1 MEKLMKTRQRLLL
14 IAALLSLAG
23 CSEMPSSV
31 SPKEQSAETV
41 DSQTPAEKA
50 TPETAPDL
58 PSVELDQNLL
68 YQLMVADFA
77 AQGGVLPL
85 SADLYLKTARE
96 TRDPRLARNATRIAV
111 YARDKDTALAAA
123 QLWIELSPD
132 DLDAQQSVAALLIRD
147 DRINEAVPH
156 LQKVI
161 SLSPADDSHG
171 YLVVA
176 NLLARDKDKNRAL
189 EVMEKLIEPHRDN
202 PNALYAYAQLAS
214 QLGANDEA
222 ESTLAKLL
230 EQHPEH
236 TQALLLQ
243 ARVLHSQG
251 KEEAAIESLRK
262 AVKQA
267 PKNDQLRL
275 TYARMLVDAQHLP
288 EARKQFRILNE
299 RLPDNGDVIYALG
312 LLAMEAGDVDEAE
325 IQFTQLV
332 AIGEHEAEAR
342 YSLGQIAE
350 VRKQP
355 DDAIDWYQSVPEGEH
370 YMAAQLQ
377 AARIIADTQGIEA
390 ARRALQHLPLTSPEE
405 RIQRYLAEAELLTE
419 RGQLE
424 EAMAVYDEGL
434 ATFTDNTE
442 LLYARALTA
451 EKLDRL
457 DILER
462 DLGQILKQDPNN
474 AQALNALGYTLTDR
488 TKRHQEALGYIEKA
502 YQQHPDDPAILDSMG
517 WVNYHLGNL
526 EKALE
531 YLKRAAAKLD
541 DGEISAHLGE
551 ILWALDRKD
560 EARTVWDK
568 ALKLAPD
575 NKVLQQTI
583 ERFTQ

>member
-1 MEKLMKTRQRLLL
+1 MKTRQRLLL
-14 IAALLSLAG
+14 IAALASLAG

-31 SPKEQSAETV
+31 SQKEPAAETV
-41 DSQTPAEKA
+41 DSRASTESNQ
-50 TPETAPDL
+50 ETTPDL
-58 PSVELDQNLL
+58 PSVKLDQNLL

-77 AQGGVLPL
+77 AQGGALPL

-96 TRDPRLARNATRIAV
+96 TRDPRLAKNATRIAV
-111 YARDKDTALAAA
+111 YARDKETALAAA

-132 DLDAQQSVAALLIRD
+132 DLEAQQSVAALLIRD
-147 DRINEAVPH
+147 DRVEEAVPH
-156 LQKVI
+156 LEKVI

-176 NLLARDKDKNRAL
+176 NLLSRDKDKNRAL
-189 EVMEKLIEPHRDN
+189 EVMKKLTAPHQDN
-202 PNALYAYAQLAS
+202 PNALYAYAQLAN

-230 EQHPEH
+230 KQHPEH

-243 ARVLHSQG
+243 ARVLNSQG

-262 AVKQA
+262 AVRQS

-275 TYARMLVDAQHLP
+275 TYARMLVDAHHLP

-299 RLPDNGDVIYALG
+299 HLPDNGDIVYALG
-312 LLAMEAGDVDEAE
+312 LLAMEAGDNDEAE
-325 IQFTQLV
+325 IHFTQLV

-350 VRKQP
+350 ARKQP
-355 DDAIDWYQSVPEGEH
+355 DEAIDWYQSVPEGEH

-377 AARIIADTQGIEA
+377 AARIIADTEGIEA
-390 ARRALQHLPLTSPEE
+390 ARRALQHLPLTTPEE

-419 RGQLE
+419 RDQLD

-434 ATFTDNTE
+434 ATFPDNTD

-462 DLGQILKQDPNN
+462 DLGKILKQDPNN

-502 YQQHPDDPAILDSMG
+502 FQQHPDDPAILDSMG

-526 EKALE
+526 EKALD
-531 YLKRAAAKLD
+531 YLQRAAAKLD

-560 EARTVWDK
+560 EARKVWGK
-568 ALKLAPD
+568 ALKLDPN
-575 NKVLQQTI
+575 NKILQQTI
-583 ERFTQ
+583 ERFTE